1 MKQYYTLVQAFT
13 PTGRSLG
20 EYLDQQGILYTLGA
34 DLYEE
39 LKKYGYI
46 GPSNYTITG
55 YIIDGKIL
63 KTYKALID
71 EHELT
76 AINISVDGVY
86 IIQNRSSLNLLN
98 KIRSCFSWILD

>member
-46 GPSNYTITG
+46 NSSSYTISG
-55 YIIDGKIL
+55 YTIDGKIL

-76 AINISVDGVY
+76 AIKLSVDGVD
-86 IIQNRSSLNLLN
+86 IIRNRFSLNLLN
-98 KIRSCFSWILD
+98 KVRSYFSWILD